1 MNGYWM
7 AIEFAGTTYENRSGE
22 VWDMRVDFE
31 DGTYAT
37 FGEIDLNDIIHLE
50 LVPGNEE
57 GRYTLNVTR

>member
-1 MNGYWM
+1 
-7 AIEFAGTTYENRSGE
+7 
-22 VWDMRVDFE
+22 MRVDFE

-37 FGEIDLNDIIHLE
+37 FGEIDLDDIIHLE